1 MVFRMVKD
9 IVDKVQDMELLST
22 WAAFSVI
29 LRYGGNVL
37 AEACQVL
44 AESGCPGR
52 RWQYML

>member
-1 MVFRMVKD
+1 MVKD